1 MEKKVTREVSI
12 YDLERR
18 PMYYG
23 CSGTIMAALQYANP
37 TLSDTLAYYASLMSW
52 SFFFDSTKGI
62 PLGIPANELMHRNLF
77 HLYGITRNEIRRAN
91 FNELWLEI
99 ENLINRDRVAVAWV
113 DANEVNDKAFHYN
126 KVPGEVEL
134 MVIHGYDQ
142 KSDQLY
148 ITVNPQRFQGAI
160 PLSCLPSILKN
171 RVVYDYQV
179 PEDLNVW
186 PSSKAWGLVHFDT
199 EAILNRQKLETIETG
214 LYAMDL
220 FAKEIATR
228 IDQRDDSIYP
238 WMEKSYAQMA
248 FIGPQRI
255 VSAQTLWLVA
265 DRKRS
270 EIIGDW
276 AQTFYRLGQSWEVT
290 RNMFFKALNK
300 KNASILPRI
309 RKRVDELLAN
319 ERQQAFLLR
328 DSLVK
333 EKSITT

>member
-1 MEKKVTREVSI
+1 MQKKVKKEVRI

-37 TLSDTLAYYASLMSW
+37 TLSDQLAYYASLMSW
-52 SFFFDSTKGI
+52 SFFFDDTKGI
-62 PLGIPANELMHRNLF
+62 PLGIPAGELMHRNLF
-77 HLYGITRNEIRRAN
+77 HLYGITPDEIHRTS
-91 FNELWLEI
+91 FNDLWSEI
-99 ENLINRDRVAVAWV
+99 ESLIDQNRVAVAWV
-113 DANEVNDKAFHYN
+113 DANDVNDKAFHYD

-148 ITVNPQRFQGAI
+148 ITVNPQRFQGSI
-160 PLSCLPSILKN
+160 PLSCLPAILKN
-171 RVVYDYQV
+171 TVVYDYQV
-179 PEDLNVW
+179 PEDLTVW
-186 PSSKAWGLVHFDT
+186 PSSKAWGLVHSDT
-199 EAILNRQKLETIETG
+199 KGMLNRQKFETIETG

-228 IDQRDDSIYP
+228 IDQGGDSIYP
-238 WMEKSYAQMA
+238 WMEKSYEQMA

-255 VSAQTLWLVA
+255 VLAQTLWLVA
-265 DRKRS
+265 ARERS

-276 AQTFYRLGQSWEVT
+276 AQAFHRLGQSWEVT
-290 RNMFFKALNK
+290 RNMFFKAFKK

-309 RKRVDELLAN
+309 HKRVDELLAS

-328 DSLVK
+328 DSLIE